1 MEFSIVRST
10 QISKVYQ
17 NQNRIAELNQKYPFK
32 SAQGQV
38 DRVTISSTA
47 ERLLQEN
54 QDAQTAPVS
63 PKPTQGSGEPSTLK
77 EQDTPKALDIAA
89 ESLKNEV

>member
-1 MEFSIVRST
+1 MDFSIVRST

-38 DRVTISSTA
+38 DRVSISSTA

-54 QDAQTAPVS
+54 QDAQTAPVPKS
-63 PKPTQGSGEPSTLK
+63 QLRLKRANPKPLT
-77 EQDTPKALDIAA
+77 TPRNLSRMGPD
-89 ESLKNEV
+89 

>member
-38 DRVTISSTA
+38 DKVSISSTA
-47 ERLLQEN
+47 QRMLQEN
-54 QDAQTAPVS
+54 QDTQPATAPK
-63 PKPTQGSGEPSTLK
+63 KPTEG
-77 EQDTPKALDIAA
+77 
-89 ESLKNEV
+89 

>member
-38 DRVTISSTA
+38 DRVSISSTA

-54 QDAQTAPVS
+54 QDAQTAPV
-63 PKPTQGSGEPSTLK
+63 PQKPTEVEEGK
-77 EQDTPKALDIAA
+77 PKALDNAK
-89 ESLKNEV
+89 ESLKNRA

>member
-38 DRVTISSTA
+38 DRVSISSTA
-47 ERLLQEN
+47 QRLLQEN
-54 QDAQTAPVS
+54 QDTQTAPVS
-63 PKPTQGSGEPSTLK
+63 SKPMQG
-77 EQDTPKALDIAA
+77 
-89 ESLKNEV
+89 

>member
-10 QISKVYQ
+10 QVTKVYQ

-38 DRVTISSTA
+38 DRVSISSTA
-47 ERLLQEN
+47 QRMLQEN
-54 QDAQTAPVS
+54 QDAQTAPEP
-63 PKPTQGSGEPSTLK
+63 PKPTQG
-77 EQDTPKALDIAA
+77 
-89 ESLKNEV
+89 